1 MFPQQLL
8 HLITLPDVTFKL
20 CFAFTALKSI
30 GTERAFRI
38 SAAIP
43 QFLRVIQLCN
53 YRKKPFDSEKKSA
66 RLK

>member
-20 CFAFTALKSI
+20 CFAFKALKGI
-30 GTERAFRI
+30 GTEKAFRI

-43 QFLRVIQLCN
+43 QLELSNFVIIEKNPLMV
-53 YRKKPFDSEKKSA
+53 KKM
-66 RLK
+66 

>member
-20 CFAFTALKSI
+20 RFAFKVLKGI
-30 GTERAFRI
+30 GTEKAFRI

-43 QFLRVIQLCN
+43 QLELSKLVIIG
-53 YRKKPFDSEKKSA
+53 KIP
-66 RLK
+66 